1 MRTITWT
8 GTAVILGVERPVA
21 FQGLGLAPG
30 VAGGTS
36 PLMLAIG
43 GLSSEE
49 GAAIVAAL
57 EKIQPAEGTKTY
69 NFRVEIPG
77 AKLDQTPVIPGDAH
91 RSWWDETPKP
101 APAAAKPA
109 APAATT
115 PPVKTAVPATAAAQQ
130 AAPKPAPAAVAQARP
145 ASTLAAVATAA
156 PLPAARPAAA
166 PAPVTVNRP
175 APAAKPAAAKPAPA
189 AAAPPAATRPKP
201 AAAPAPVAAID
212 PAGPDEDEEEA
223 PEEPDGTEPA
233 AASVDDDPVGL
244 SSTPIPPE
252 LLAANAMLRAVVVWV
267 IQHMID
273 TTGEH
278 PTEDQ
283 IIAGIEALR
292 GKVPLVTRTVA
303 ADLARR
309 VPLVLQV
316 IGNLGPAP
324 RADAAQ

>member
-21 FQGLGLAPG
+21 FQGLGLAPV
-30 VAGGTS
+30 VAGGTP

-69 NFRVEIPG
+69 NFRSDVPDDERAQSPAA
-77 AKLDQTPVIPGDAH
+77 AKPT
-91 RSWWDETPKP
+91 EP
-101 APAAAKPA
+101 APAAAKPT
-109 APAATT
+109 APAATA
-115 PPVKTAVPATAAAQQ
+115 PPVKTAAPATAAAQQ
-130 AAPKPAPAAVAQARP
+130 AAPKPAPKP
-145 ASTLAAVATAA
+145 APAAVATAA

-223 PEEPDGTEPA
+223 PEEPDAAELA

-252 LLAANAMLRAVVVWV
+252 LLAANAALRAVVVWV

-316 IGNLGPAP
+316 VGNLGPAP